1 MAQASPTQRADSRA
15 LLSSAR
21 HTGSRSTYN
30 RSTSAVSESENNSLQ
45 RLSRDTTAEASVV
58 TASCVT
64 AAQDPGSA
72 AQLSQRPAGTLVPEI
87 SSNPIPRC
95 CLHGPS
101 TPYCLSASQL
111 GMQKWFWSRRRSTRC
126 RRLMSPMTRGR
137 RLEKHWQAAH
147 QPAHPKGSPIA
158 AELPD
163 SPRPRSGMRLI

>member
-1 MAQASPTQRADSRA
+1 MTQASPTQRADSRA

-101 TPYCLSASQL
+101 TPFC
-111 GMQKWFWSRRRSTRC
+111 KSTRNAKVVLEQKEEHEMPQADVPHNAWPQAGEALAGSSSACTSQRKPHRC
-126 RRLMSPMTRGR
+126 RAS
-137 RLEKHWQAAH
+137 
-147 QPAHPKGSPIA
+147 
-158 AELPD
+158 
-163 SPRPRSGMRLI
+163 